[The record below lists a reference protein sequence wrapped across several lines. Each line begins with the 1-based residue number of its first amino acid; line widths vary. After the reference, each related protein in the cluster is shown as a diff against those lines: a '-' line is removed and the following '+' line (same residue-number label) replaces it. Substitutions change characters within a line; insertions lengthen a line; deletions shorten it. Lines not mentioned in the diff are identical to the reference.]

1 MKLVHDREDLHRYMS
16 EAVRVSPEH
25 PVLIDKF
32 LEDAIEIDV
41 DAVADG
47 ERVVIGGVMEH
58 IEKAGIHSGDAACAL
73 PPYSLGEDQ
82 VRVLCDQTRA
92 MARALNVIGLVNVQ
106 FAVRNEATYVL
117 EVNPRASRTV
127 PFVSKAIGVP
137 LAKIATG
144 AMLGHSLDDLA
155 AVEGRDLPY
164 TSVKEAVFP
173 FVKFPGVDVVL
184 GPEMKS
190 TGEVMGIDRD
200 FRMAYLKSQIA
211 AGSILPASG
220 KVFVSVKNRDK
231 RVVVTQ
237 ARRLAD
243 LGFSLVA
250 TTGTA
255 RVLERHGIAVEVIHK
270 VGDGY
275 RPNVIDLMQRGEIA
289 LVFNTP
295 EDGRAR
301 QDSYLIRHTAIV
313 QNIPYHLT
321 VDGIQAAIGA
331 IEALLKGEPSVR
343 SLQEYH
349 REG

>member
-1 MKLVHDREDLHRYMS
+1 
-16 EAVRVSPEH
+16 
-25 PVLIDKF
+25 
-32 LEDAIEIDV
+32 
-41 DAVADG
+41 
-47 ERVVIGGVMEH
+47 
-58 IEKAGIHSGDAACAL
+58 
-73 PPYSLGEDQ
+73 
-82 VRVLCDQTRA
+82 
-92 MARALNVIGLVNVQ
+92 
-106 FAVRNEATYVL
+106 
-117 EVNPRASRTV
+117 
-127 PFVSKAIGVP
+127 
-137 LAKIATG
+137 
-144 AMLGHSLDDLA
+144 
-155 AVEGRDLPY
+155 
-164 TSVKEAVFP
+164 
-173 FVKFPGVDVVL
+173 
-184 GPEMKS
+184 MKS
-190 TGEVMGIDRD
+190 TGEVMGLDRD
-200 FRMAYLKSQIA
+200 FRMAYLKSQVA
-211 AGSILPASG
+211 SGSVLPASG
-220 KVFVSVKNRDK
+220 KVFVTVKNRDK
-231 RVVVTQ
+231 RVLLTL

-275 RPNVIDLMQRGEIA
+275 RPNVIDLMERGEIA

-331 IEALLKGEPSVR
+331 IEALLKGEPAVR

>member
-1 MKLVHDREDLHRYMS
+1 
-16 EAVRVSPEH
+16 
-25 PVLIDKF
+25 
-32 LEDAIEIDV
+32 
-41 DAVADG
+41 
-47 ERVVIGGVMEH
+47 
-58 IEKAGIHSGDAACAL
+58 
-73 PPYSLGEDQ
+73 
-82 VRVLCDQTRA
+82 
-92 MARALNVIGLVNVQ
+92 
-106 FAVRNEATYVL
+106 
-117 EVNPRASRTV
+117 
-127 PFVSKAIGVP
+127 
-137 LAKIATG
+137 
-144 AMLGHSLDDLA
+144 
-155 AVEGRDLPY
+155 
-164 TSVKEAVFP
+164 VKEAVFP

-211 AGSILPASG
+211 SGSILPASG
-220 KVFVSVKNRDK
+220 KVFVTVKNRDK
-231 RVVVTQ
+231 RGVVTL

-270 VGDGY
+270 VAEGY

-301 QDSYLIRHTAIV
+301 QDSYLIRRTAIT

-331 IEALLKGEPSVR
+331 IEALLKGEPAVR